1 MTDAYETTI
10 AQQIDAARPAEFAPL
25 QLGPLSLW
33 PPVLLAPMAGVT
45 NIAFREL
52 CRRFG
57 APLCESEMIAARP
70 LVDDNA
76 RTWELAAFGAD
87 EHPRSMQLYAVE
99 PAYVGRAI
107 ERLTAESH
115 VEHIDLNFGCSVPK
129 VTRQG
134 GGAALPHRP
143 KLLESILTS
152 AARAAGRVPLTVKFR
167 LGLTSARLNYLETGR
182 IAEQCG
188 CSAVT
193 LHART
198 AEQFYEGQAD
208 WNAIGQLKRHVS
220 IPVIGNGDVWEAAD
234 AIRMMRSTG
243 CDGVAI
249 GRGCLGRPWLF
260 DDVARMFNGHRP
272 NRPPSFGRVVDLMR
286 EHLLM
291 LIDSVGE
298 ERALPSF
305 RRQATWYTK
314 GFRGS
319 TQLREAIVTVNTF
332 AEFDAILSKVDR
344 DLEFPLSVLRV
355 PRAKSSSQKA
365 LSLPHG
371 YLDDPEAAALPTDGI
386 CADGG

>member
-1 MTDAYETTI
+1 VTESYETPFARAVGA
-10 AQQIDAARPAEFAPL
+10 AQPAEFAPL
-25 QLGPLSLW
+25 KLGALSLW

-45 NIAFREL
+45 NVAFRSL

-70 LVDDNA
+70 LVEDNA
-76 RTWELAAFGAD
+76 RTWDLAAFGAD
-87 EHPRSMQLYAVE
+87 EQPRSMQLYAVE
-99 PAYVGRAI
+99 PRYVGKAI
-107 ERLTAESH
+107 ERLVGENL
-115 VEHIDLNFGCSVPK
+115 VNHIDLNFGCSVPK

-143 KLLESILTS
+143 KLLEAILTS
-152 AARAAGRVPLTVKFR
+152 AARAAGAVPLTVKFR
-167 LGLTSARLNYLETGR
+167 LGLTATRLNFLETGR

-188 CSAVT
+188 CAAVT

-198 AEQFYEGQAD
+198 AEQFYDGEAN
-208 WNAIGQLKRHVS
+208 WSAIGELKQHVA

-234 AIRMMRSTG
+234 ALRMMRSTG

-260 DDVARMFNGHRP
+260 DDVKRMFDGQRP
-272 NRPPSFGRVVDLMR
+272 NRPPNMGAVVDLMR

-291 LIDSVGE
+291 LIESVGE
-298 ERALPSF
+298 ARALPSF

-319 TQLREAIVTVNTF
+319 TLLREALVRVNTF
-332 AEFDAILSKVDR
+332 SEFNDILATVDR
-344 DLEFPLSVLRV
+344 EQEFPLNVLRV
-355 PRAKSSSQKA
+355 PRAKSSAQKA
-365 LSLPHG
+365 LCLPDG
-371 YLDDPEAAALPTDGI
+371 YLDDPEAAAPPTDDVY
-386 CADGG
+386 ADGG